1 MNKCLIYCNGNTMLV
16 DTSNRSAGDLWNH
29 MEREKVCVRVWKRQ
43 CCFNVFF
50 SQFIFIIFQGSW
62 EGCVFQAALGNEW
75 MIVGLNDCV
84 LKKGVHSRF
93 LGHPLPSSIYG
104 LHTLPL
110 YFLLAPCRES
120 KGGCWSAG
128 DWAVTGLK
136 ELKSPPK
143 LCPTPPV
150 TLTASTNRNQLGAK
164 LCLCLHRDGEII
176 LTAASTP

>member
-1 MNKCLIYCNGNTMLV
+1 
-16 DTSNRSAGDLWNH
+16 
-29 MEREKVCVRVWKRQ
+29 MEREKVCVYVCEKDNAVLM
-43 CCFNVFF
+43 FLFF
-50 SQFIFIIFQGSW
+50 SIYFYYFPGLLGRLRFP
-62 EGCVFQAALGNEW
+62 GCLREW
-75 MIVGLNDCV
+75 MNDCGTEW
-84 LKKGVHSRF
+84 LRSEKGCSLSLPGPSFH
-93 LGHPLPSSIYG
+93 LPS
-104 LHTLPL
+104 TVFTRCPF

-164 LCLCLHRDGEII
+164 LSLCLHRDGEII
-176 LTAASTP
+176 FTAASTP